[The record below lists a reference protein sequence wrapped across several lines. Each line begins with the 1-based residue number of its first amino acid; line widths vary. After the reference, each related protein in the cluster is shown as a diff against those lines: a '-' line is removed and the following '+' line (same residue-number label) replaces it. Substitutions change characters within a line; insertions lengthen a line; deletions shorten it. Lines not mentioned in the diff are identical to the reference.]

1 MILFL
6 LKGLLRDRS
15 RSLFPLIVVS
25 TGVMLTVI
33 LQSWIDGVMGDAIR
47 SSASFTTG
55 HVRIMS
61 RAYADN
67 EDQIPN
73 DLALLEAED
82 LMKRLRELYPGMIW
96 VRRIRFGGILDVPDE
111 RGETMTQGP
120 VSGMAIRLDD
130 SASPERDLLN
140 LEKALV
146 RGHLPQGSHEML
158 VGETLSRNL
167 GLAPGDKATLLSSTM
182 YGSLTMGNLAV
193 AGSVRFGI
201 TAMERGTVLADLSGI
216 ETLLDMEDAAG
227 EILGYFRDGNYHDE
241 EAQRIAGDFNVRFSD
256 PDAPFS
262 PIMLPLRAQKD
273 LGEYLDMGRYVTG
286 IISGVFILTMSLIL
300 WNLGLLTGI
309 RRYGEM
315 GLRLAIGE
323 GKGQVYRSLL
333 AEAFLIGFTGSV
345 IGTLA
350 GLGIAR
356 LGEIYGIDLEPFLR
370 NASMMIP
377 NVVHTRIT
385 PRSFWVGFIP
395 GLLSTLLGST
405 LAGMGIYRRQ
415 TAQLFRELET

>member
-25 TGVMLTVI
+25 TGVMLTVV
-33 LQSWIDGVMGDAIR
+33 LQCWIDGVIGDTVR
-47 SSASFTTG
+47 TSANFSTG
-55 HVRIMS
+55 HVRIMT

-67 EDQIPN
+67 EDQNPN
-73 DLALLEAED
+73 DLALLGAGELIEA
-82 LMKRLRELYPGMIW
+82 LRKSYPGMSW
-96 VRRIRFGGILDVPDE
+96 VRRIHFGGLLDIPD
-111 RGETMTQGP
+111 RKGETRAQGP
-120 VSGMAIRLDD
+120 VTGMAVNLTGP
-130 SASPERDLLN
+130 STPERALLN

-146 RGHLPQGSHEML
+146 RGDLPKRP
-158 VGETLSRNL
+158 GEILLGEALSRNL
-167 GLAPGDKATLLSSTM
+167 DVDLGDTATLLGATM
-182 YGSLTMGNLAV
+182 FGSMTMGNFVV
-193 AGSVRFGI
+193 AGTVRFGI

-216 ETLLDMEDAAG
+216 EPILDMRDAAG
-227 EILGYFRDGNYHDE
+227 EILGYFPDGNYHDV
-241 EAQRIAGDFNVRFSD
+241 EAREIAEDFNARFSSGTD
-256 PDAPFS
+256 PFS
-262 PIMLPLRAQKD
+262 PVMFPLRAQKD

-286 IISGVFILTMSLIL
+286 IISGIFILTLSLIL
-300 WNLGLLTGI
+300 WNLGLLAGL

-323 GKGQVYRSLL
+323 GKTQVYRSLL
-333 AEAFLIGFTGSV
+333 AEAFLIGLTGSL

-356 LGEIYGIDLEPFLR
+356 LGEIYGIDLEPFLK

-377 NVVHTRIT
+377 NVAHTRIT
-385 PRSFWVGFIP
+385 PRSLWIGFIP
-395 GLLSTLLGST
+395 GILSPLLGSA